1 MTAQWKRIVRTKV
14 KLGIRWDN
22 GQAQPTGA
30 WIDIT
35 LSEGSP
41 PVNWQTYLK
50 QKLTERGVECRD
62 ASGHVMVSAENDG
75 SIKTVV
81 ADVDWAIDHAND
93 EYEAVDVA
101 KSETE
106 QAARESAIASI
117 KPRQDELK
125 TIEDELNG

>member
-62 ASGHVMVSAENDG
+62 ASGHVMVSA
-75 SIKTVV
+75 KTTVP
-81 ADVDWAIDHAND
+81 
-93 EYEAVDVA
+93 
-101 KSETE
+101 S
-106 QAARESAIASI
+106 
-117 KPRQDELK
+117 KPLSQMSTGRLTTQTTSMKQL
-125 TIEDELNG
+125 T

>member
-1 MTAQWKRIVRTKV
+1 VPGCFGPRH
-14 KLGIRWDN
+14 
-22 GQAQPTGA
+22 
-30 WIDIT
+30 
-35 LSEGSP
+35 
-41 PVNWQTYLK
+41 
-50 QKLTERGVECRD
+50 GV
-62 ASGHVMVSAENDG
+62 GENDG

-106 QAARESAIASI
+106 QAARESTIASI

-125 TIEDELNG
+125 TIEDELNGWGGPNKLNDFISGARQFFKHLAWPGGNVSLNRGRALPQIPAPPGNTWLVGKQCVKPF